1 LMRSKLLWGGER
13 SQDITMKNSSAWAGS
28 SPIFY
33 RREAVK
39 MKLAIAQM
47 ALGTIILAIVLI
59 CPAFLF
65 VVAVPGLAVLGCGIA
80 QYLKSKKSLSEKGL
94 VGSY

>member
-1 LMRSKLLWGGER
+1 
-13 SQDITMKNSSAWAGS
+13 
-28 SPIFY
+28 
-33 RREAVK
+33 

-47 ALGTIILAIVLI
+47 ALGVIILAVVLT